1 MLCFSASLVEEVFW
15 FNRSQIDECRQDI
28 ILLLSSCQC
37 KLHER
42 EAVPLF
48 SDLHDVFDSWAIL
61 FRECYV
67 IMGRGTTV
75 VIPDADCVFEVSWA
89 VN

>member
-48 SDLHDVFDSWAIL
+48 SDLDDVFDSCAIL

-67 IMGRGTTV
+67 MMGRDTTV
-75 VIPDADCVFEVSWA
+75 AIPDAELRF
-89 VN
+89 

>member
-1 MLCFSASLVEEVFW
+1 VLCFSASLVEEVFW

-37 KLHER
+37 TLHER
-42 EAVPLF
+42 EAVSLL
-48 SDLHDVFDSWAIL
+48 SDLHDVFDSCVIL

-67 IMGRGTTV
+67 IMGGGTTG
-75 VIPDADCVFEVSWA
+75 VIPDAELRF
-89 VN
+89 